1 MDILST
7 LEEKQTIKIMEF
19 SEMQIA
25 NVTVSNP
32 NTMADVGLIVVV
44 RNEENF
50 TNERVAY
57 IKHPSFKLCFLPC
70 FYTVE
75 FSGRISLEITYFHC
89 LCVTQP
95 LEGYIVAL
103 TKIHLI

>member
-7 LEEKQTIKIMEF
+7 LEEKQTIKIVQF

-32 NTMADVGLIVVV
+32 NTMADGLIVVV
-44 RNEENF
+44 RNEQNV

-57 IKHPSFKLCFLPC
+57 IKHPYFKLCFLPC
-70 FYTVE
+70 LYIVE
-75 FSGRISLEITYFHC
+75 FSGRIY
-89 LCVTQP
+89 
-95 LEGYIVAL
+95 
-103 TKIHLI
+103 